1 MRRTCHGILNGRR
14 WSRRESA
21 EPALSAI
28 EVIEFPCFFSSLEK
42 SPESSDT
49 QTDGEIAQAQTS
61 ERASRN
67 EIEKKKKK
75 KNALPRL
82 PIRREREREVKEEE

>member
-1 MRRTCHGILNGRR
+1 M
-14 WSRRESA
+14 
-21 EPALSAI
+21 
-28 EVIEFPCFFSSLEK
+28 EFPCFFSSLEK

-75 KNALPRL
+75 KKNALPRL

>member
-1 MRRTCHGILNGRR
+1 
-14 WSRRESA
+14 
-21 EPALSAI
+21 
-28 EVIEFPCFFSSLEK
+28 LEK

-75 KNALPRL
+75 KKKKNALPRL